1 MYPAFILRNT
11 KKSLDF
17 IPYCFMLQKTAFFPA
32 PVHYLS
38 VMKKALIQM
47 HIAVLLWGF
56 TGVLGRAISLDAP
69 ALVWYRMMLTAI
81 FMAAILS
88 YRRQWVKIEKKDMR
102 LLALVGILMGLH
114 WVAFYG
120 AIKLANISI
129 ALVCLSTASI
139 FTPLCDPIIN
149 KGRYDLKEL
158 LLGSFAIIGV
168 YLIYQF
174 QQFFALG
181 IASGV
186 MAALLSSIFTVL
198 NKRVASKYPA
208 RTMVFYE
215 MTTGW
220 VFISCLLPLVFF
232 YMPGARFF
240 PRATSIFSAQWMQ
253 NDWIWLVLLS
263 LCCTVWAQSLALNAL
278 KKLTSF
284 TATLSV
290 NLEPIYGILLAF
302 LFYNENREIIFN
314 KGTTDL
320 NWGFLSG
327 MSLILLSVILQ
338 MLRLLKPNFATF
350 GYVKE
355 KGGID

>member
-1 MYPAFILRNT
+1 
-11 KKSLDF
+11 
-17 IPYCFMLQKTAFFPA
+17 
-32 PVHYLS
+32 
-38 VMKKALIQM
+38 MKKALIQM

-69 ALVWYRMMLTAI
+69 ALVWYRMLLTAV
-81 FMAAILS
+81 FMAAILT
-88 YRRQWVKIEKKDMR
+88 YRKQWVRIEGRDMQK
-102 LLALVGILMGLH
+102 LALVGILMGLH

-120 AIKLANISI
+120 AIKFANISI

-139 FTPLCDPIIN
+139 FTPLCDPIMN
-149 KGRYDLKEL
+149 KGKYDMKEL
-158 LLGSFAIIGV
+158 LLGSLAIVGV
-168 YLIYQF
+168 YLIYRF
-174 QQFFALG
+174 QQFYGLG

-186 MAALLSSIFTVL
+186 IAALLSSIFTVL
-198 NKRVASKYPA
+198 NKRIASKYPA

-220 VFISCLLPLVFF
+220 VFISILLPILYLYAPETKFL
-232 YMPGARFF
+232 
-240 PRATSIFSAQWMQ
+240 PRASNIFTKEWVQ
-253 NDWIWLVLLS
+253 NDWIWLVLMS

-290 NLEPIYGILLAF
+290 NLEPVYGIILAF
-302 LFYNENREIIFN
+302 LFYNENRELIFN
-314 KGTTDL
+314 KGTTNL
-320 NWGFLSG
+320 NWGFLGG
-327 MSLILLSVILQ
+327 MGLILLSVILQ
-338 MLRLLKPNFATF
+338 MGRLLKPGFATF

>member
-1 MYPAFILRNT
+1 
-11 KKSLDF
+11 
-17 IPYCFMLQKTAFFPA
+17 
-32 PVHYLS
+32 
-38 VMKKALIQM
+38 MKKALIQM

-69 ALVWYRMMLTAI
+69 ALVWYRMLLTAL
-81 FMAAILS
+81 FMAGILT
-88 YRRQWVKIEKKDMR
+88 YRKQWVKIERRDMR
-102 LLALVGILMGLH
+102 QLALVGILMGLH
-114 WVAFYG
+114 WVTFYG

-139 FTPLCDPIIN
+139 FTPLFDPIIN
-149 KGRYDLKEL
+149 KGKHDFKEL
-158 LLGSFAIIGV
+158 ALGSLAIAGV

-174 QQFFALG
+174 QQFYALG

-186 MAALLSSIFTVL
+186 IAALLSSIFTVL
-198 NKRVASKYPA
+198 NKQVASKYPA

-220 VFISCLLPLVFF
+220 LFISMLLPFLYF
-232 YMPGARFF
+232 YLPETRFL
-240 PRATSIFSAQWMQ
+240 PTATNIFSVEWLK

-278 KKLTSF
+278 KRLTSF

-290 NLEPIYGILLAF
+290 NLEPVYGIILAF

-320 NWGFLSG
+320 NWGFLGG

-350 GYVKE
+350 GYIKE
-355 KGGID
+355 RGGIE